1 MHHSRICPSARLMV
15 PLTKSGGGRLLRRV
29 GGYGDIFQ
37 TFLPIEI
44 LERIVQEVL
53 LSQSYAFS
61 SISALSMVS
70 HQFRFIA
77 LRAFFSR
84 LTVHRLSKA
93 SRIGNIPNSYSWVR

>member
-1 MHHSRICPSARLMV
+1 MHHSRTCPSALLMV
-15 PLTKSGGGRLLRRV
+15 PLAKTGVGRQLRSV
-29 GGYGDIFQ
+29 GGYSDVFQ
-37 TFLPIEI
+37 KILPVEM

-53 LSQSYAFS
+53 LSQSHAFS
-61 SISALSMVS
+61 SISALSTVS

-93 SRIGNIPNSYSWVR
+93 SRIGNIPNSYAWVR